1 MIDQA
6 LKQKV
11 LDELAWQPGLDET
24 DIGVAVRG
32 GFVTL
37 TGYVKS
43 YAEKHAAERAASCV
57 TGVRAIVDEMEV
69 RHPSGI
75 DHADAELAMRAR
87 DIITWDISVPK
98 NRVRIEIEKGWV
110 TLQGDVDWRFQKQ
123 AAEADI
129 RNLPGV
135 MGVSN
140 AIEIKPKAR
149 VSNVEQQ
156 IKAAFRRNAEFEA
169 ENIVVTSDG
178 RSVTLTGQVGS
189 YHERTLAA
197 DTAWSAPGVAE
208 VHDLMTVD

>member
-1 MIDQA
+1 M
-6 LKQKV
+6 
-11 LDELAWQPGLDET
+11 P
-24 DIGVAVRG
+24 
-32 GFVTL
+32 
-37 TGYVKS
+37 
-43 YAEKHAAERAASCV
+43 
-57 TGVRAIVDEMEV
+57 IVDEMEV